1 MAGKRS
7 KKKKTLTMVILL
19 IVIAALIGTY
29 FVTAGWKDKK
39 DEEEAAKDADDSMNI
54 TLIKSPESGNG
65 SDTQSTSVSGES
77 DLSSTTTAVA
87 SKDADNVIVLD
98 PDDIKTI
105 SVDDTLYSYTLT
117 QTDDK
122 WLVNDDEEFP
132 LNDSCITT
140 IVNKLALFQAT
151 SLVVENC
158 DDMAQYGLDEDTL
171 EKAIFNKAKEDTAAD
186 AAVIQEPTSVTAAS
200 DGLQAA
206 TTAGGSI
213 FDALDNEVTDTPV
226 PTQEEETSDDDAQMV
241 RVLITKDDGSTIKI
255 LIGDKSSANGGYYVS
270 INDSTT
276 VYTCD
281 YDTRT
286 PFYREETDL
295 LSGDTIAEVDPDD
308 VRSLKI
314 DSDTFD
320 SLNIVYKD
328 TDDNDLTGSNIY
340 PDKLIDYYG
349 QGTTVNVDPT
359 AFSNLMN
366 NYKSITLG
374 DFVDYRSKDLKEYGL
389 DYPKTAVTVSYVNS
403 DDSTDTSTDTAAA
416 ETKDEYTLYFGNMD
430 ETGENYYVRLDGS
443 NLVYLLDAKTASSLL
458 DVDVFS
464 LIEKYTQL
472 VNIAMLSDMKLT
484 INNGTS
490 KVIDYAITQTTTTSD
505 AGSETTSQSFKK
517 DGVALSDDEA
527 DSFRDLYQ
535 KIIGLKLNAVISKD
549 AIVDYTS
556 PVFEIAFSDTEGN
569 TAQTVGYYTIS
580 GDNADYAVKVNDD
593 KLFTADKE
601 SVDAVI
607 TDILA
612 Q

>member
-443 NLVYLLDAKTASSLL
+443 NLVYLLDAKTVSSLL

-607 TDILA
+607 ADILA